1 MIEVLEMDESKAAPI
16 FFTESSPERG
26 ASKQEWQILARAI
39 EYRWKTG
46 NLCADD
52 AVMDLHRA
60 VLEIGE
66 DPTLT
71 EDEMDDL
78 MHMIARMQMRIG
90 CRRETYE
97 AIIRDT
103 LKKVMEVLL

>member
-39 EYRWKTG
+39 EYRWRTG
-46 NLCADD
+46 NLSADD